1 LFQEISMGIATA
13 FWRRPMF
20 VIKDAGR
27 AIRLVLAA
35 GCLLASS
42 HASASDWPQWLG
54 PGRNNVSTETVAAWK
69 EPPAV
74 AWRQKVGHAQS
85 SPVVAGGRV
94 FIHSVV
100 EGEEKEEVLAFDAA
114 TGELRWRD
122 SYERG
127 AYRSQQGPGPR
138 ATPSVVG
145 GRVYTAG
152 ITGILGCYDC
162 ESGRRVW
169 QARPYEELG
178 ASLPG
183 FGVCSSPAVTA
194 SRVILSVGG
203 NGSAVVAYDS
213 QTGKLAWQKFD
224 EPAAASSPVV
234 VTRGEGDRKRTEVIV
249 QTTLRVMGLN
259 PEDGTVYWEHPL
271 VFQPSGV
278 APTPL
283 TTNSLLICSTQDNG
297 TITLATPSADGVPR
311 QAWWKQD
318 LSSYFSTGTLDVEG
332 KRVFLLTNQ
341 LQPLPRADLVCVD
354 LETGSELWSKGALG
368 YFHAGVIMT
377 GDGKLL
383 ILDDSGNLLLAEAA
397 KDRFVELAKAK
408 VCRGTFVNPALSGGL
423 VYVRDDQELIAL
435 KVPATPTAE
444 NGSP

>member
-1 LFQEISMGIATA
+1 ML
-13 FWRRPMF
+13 
-20 VIKDAGR
+20 VIGDTGR
-27 AIRLVLAA
+27 AMVRAVAA
-35 GCLLASS
+35 VCLFGWS
-42 HASASDWPQWLG
+42 HASGDDWPQWLG
-54 PGRNNVSTETVAAWK
+54 PGRNNVSTEVVAPWK
-69 EPPAV
+69 EPPSV

-100 EGEEKEEVLAFDAA
+100 AGEEKEEVLAFDAT

-122 SYERG
+122 AYERG

-138 ATPSVVG
+138 ATPSVMG
-145 GRVYTAG
+145 GRVYTTG

-162 ESGRRVW
+162 ESGKRLW
-169 QARPYEELG
+169 QANPYEELG

-194 SRVILSVGG
+194 SRVILPVGG
-203 NGSAVVAYDS
+203 KGSAVVAYDA

-234 VTRGEGDRKRTEVIV
+234 VTRGEGDKKRTEVIV

-259 PEDGTVYWEHPL
+259 PDDGTVHWEHPL

-283 TTNSLLICSTQDNG
+283 TTSSLLICSTQDNG
-297 TITLATPSADGVPR
+297 TIALSTPSADGVPR

-318 LSSYFSTGTLDVEG
+318 LSSYFSTGTLDVEQN
-332 KRVFLLTNQ
+332 RVFLLTNQ
-341 LQPLPRADLVCVD
+341 LQPLPRADLVCID
-354 LETGSELWSKGALG
+354 LESGSELWSRAALG

-383 ILDDSGNLLLAEAA
+383 ILDDSGNLVLAEAA

-408 VCRGTFVNPALSGGL
+408 VCRGTFVNPAISGGL

-435 KVPATPTAE
+435 RVPATARAE
-444 NGSP
+444 NGSQ